1 MDRISRIMIQKFE
14 PCLQHISSKTKGGRK
29 TFWAQKIT
37 LKILMM
43 LVEIH
48 TIL

>member
-1 MDRISRIMIQKFE
+1 MDRISRIMIQKFK

-48 TIL
+48 TI